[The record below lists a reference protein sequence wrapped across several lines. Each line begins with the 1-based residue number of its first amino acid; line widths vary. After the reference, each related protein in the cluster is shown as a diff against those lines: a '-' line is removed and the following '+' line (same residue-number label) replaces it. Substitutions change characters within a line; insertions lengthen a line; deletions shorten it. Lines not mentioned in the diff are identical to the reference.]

1 MQDECLRRLMRREQR
16 GCLTKVTCWSLAL
29 AMTAGLVLV
38 VPSLTRAED
47 PKPEQQVE
55 GSKPEAQAEGPKP
68 EPQPEGSTTQ
78 TQAENAKTETRTED
92 VKPETRAKDPKT
104 GEPFPERFMIRG
116 GWNYVFNADTTL
128 SLNSPGGAIGT
139 TIDFARNLSGQ
150 REDNLWRIDS
160 LYRFNPRHS
169 IGFSYYDV
177 TRKGERTLD
186 RDITVRNTTFTAGGN
201 ISSELNIKLYRFI
214 YNYSFHHDEKVELA
228 GSFGLY
234 FANIGA
240 SLSSNL
246 TCTGGLTCG
255 TGATFTPGA
264 TSNNLTVPLP
274 SIGFLVNYH
283 FTPRLMS
290 TARFDWFYIETAQ
303 FKGAMTEMYLGLE
316 YRLFKHFALGGAFNR
331 LNVDA
336 DVDPNKGGGFSFE
349 NDWNTLFLYGSLYF

>member
-1 MQDECLRRLMRREQR
+1 MGPFAGIL
-16 GCLTKVTCWSLAL
+16 CWSLAL
-29 AMTAGLVLV
+29 VVTTGLLLGL
-38 VPSLTRAED
+38 PSLTQAED
-47 PKPEQQVE
+47 PMPE
-55 GSKPEAQAEGPKP
+55 PQAEAPKP

-78 TQAENAKTETRTED
+78 AQAENAKPETRTED
-92 VKPETRAKDPKT
+92 AKPETRAKDPKT

-116 GWNYVFNADTTL
+116 GWNYVFNADTNF
-128 SLNSPGGAIGT
+128 SLNSPSGIGT
-139 TIDFARNLSGQ
+139 TIDFAKNLGGQ

-177 TRKGERTLD
+177 TRKGVRTID
-186 RDITVRNTTFTAGGN
+186 EDITVRDRTFTAGGN
-201 ISSELNIKLYRFI
+201 VSSELNIKLYRFI

-246 TCTGGLTCG
+246 TCTGGPTCG
-255 TGATFTPGA
+255 TGATFTPGN
-264 TSNNLTVPLP
+264 TSSNLTVPLP

-283 FTPRLMS
+283 FTPRLMG

-303 FKGAMTEMYLGLE
+303 FKGSMTEAYFGLE
-316 YRLFKHFALGGAFNR
+316 YRLFKHFALGSAFDR
-331 LNVDA
+331 LNIEA
-336 DVDPNKGGGFSFE
+336 DVNPKKGGGFSFE

>member
-1 MQDECLRRLMRREQR
+1 MRRECLRRLMRREQR
-16 GCLTKVTCWSLAL
+16 GSLAKVTCWLLAL
-29 AMTAGLVLV
+29 AITAGLLLV
-38 VPSLTRAED
+38 VPSLTWAED
-47 PKPEQQVE
+47 AKPETQTEGPKSEPQVE
-55 GSKPEAQAEGPKP
+55 TQPELQAEGPKP
-68 EPQPEGSTTQ
+68 ETQAEAAKTQ
-78 TQAENAKTETRTED
+78 TQAEDT
-92 VKPETRAKDPKT
+92 KPETRAKDPKT

-116 GWNYVFNADTTL
+116 GYNYVFNADTNFT
-128 SLNSPGGAIGT
+128 LNSPGGTIGT
-139 TIDFARNLSGQ
+139 TIDFAKNLGGQ
-150 REDNLWRIDS
+150 REDSLWRIDS

-186 RDITVRNTTFTAGGN
+186 RDLTVRNTTFTAGGN

-214 YNYSFHHDEKVELA
+214 YNYSFHHDDKVELA

-255 TGATFTPGA
+255 TGQTLTPGA
-264 TSNNLTVPLP
+264 TSNTLTVPLP

-283 FTPRLMS
+283 FTPRL
-290 TARFDWFYIETAQ
+290 TGQARFDWFYIETAQ
-303 FKGAMTEMYLGLE
+303 FKGAMTEMYFGLE

-331 LNVDA
+331 LDIEA
-336 DVDPNKGGGFSFE
+336 DVDPKKGGGFSLD
-349 NDWNTLFLYGSLYF
+349 NDWNTVFLYGALYF